1 MADLR
6 MEALAARQHGIVS
19 HAQARELGLTAP
31 AIRHRHESGRWQI
44 VLPGVY
50 RLSGSPGTAR
60 QRAMAAVLAGG
71 PAALLSHTSAAGLLG
86 IPGFFLTP
94 LVISVPRSRRA
105 IAGVKIEQS
114 LCLPPHH
121 RRVVDSIPCTSV
133 ARTLFDLCGTV
144 NAHRAERALDSSL
157 ARKRVTIPA
166 MWRVLDD
173 LAVQGRKGVVLLRA
187 LLTERG
193 GRYVPPESE
202 LEARFLELVHEHGLP
217 DPVRQVDLGNADEWI
232 GRFDFVWRR
241 SMVVVEVDGAAFH
254 DGLVDQ
260 RRDAERVAAL
270 EAIGWTVL
278 RCRWNEVVV
287 DPEPLV
293 ARVRA
298 AIDSFRGASTSP
310 RQR

>member
-6 MEALAARQHGIVS
+6 MEALAAQQHGVVS
-19 HAQARELGLTAP
+19 YAQACALGLTEA
-31 AIRHRHESGRWQI
+31 AIRHRHESGRWEI
-44 VLPGVY
+44 ELPAVY
-50 RLSGSPGTAR
+50 RLTGSPRTAR
-60 QRAMAAVLAGG
+60 QRAMAATLAGG
-71 PAALLSHTSAAGLLG
+71 PTALLSHTSAAGLLG

-94 LVISVPRSRRA
+94 LVITVPRSRRA

-114 LCLPPHH
+114 LCLPSHH
-121 RRVVDSIPCTSV
+121 RRVVDSIPCTSIS
-133 ARTLFDLCGTV
+133 RTLFDLCGTV
-144 NAHRAERALDSSL
+144 NAHRAERALDTSL

-166 MWRVLDD
+166 LWRVLDD
-173 LAVQGRKGVVLLRA
+173 LAVQGRKGVVLLRT
-187 LLTERG
+187 LLTARG

-217 DPVRQVDLGNADEWI
+217 GPVRQVDLGDADTWI
-232 GRFDFVWRR
+232 GRFDFVWRE
-241 SMVVVEVDGAAFH
+241 SMLVVEVDGAAFH

-260 RRDAERVAAL
+260 RRNAARAAAL
-270 EAIGWTVL
+270 EALGWTVL

-287 DPEPLV
+287 NPGPLV

-298 AIDSFRGASTSP
+298 AIDSFRGASTPP